1 MGNDIETIRSMGSD
15 YWFAYVGG
23 EKKSK
28 QTDLNGTPEIHLSSQ
43 NIQSV
48 LSQRKLF
55 HTGGGKSENLSV
67 HTLTIFFEGTNL
79 DFFTL

>member
-1 MGNDIETIRSMGSD
+1 MSSKPLEVWVPITDLPTLVEK
-15 YWFAYVGG
+15 
-23 EKKSK
+23 KKSK